1 MVTQALSAPLVLLRV
16 PFWSRLGMFRLIMA
30 QFRLL
35 GAKFRSLRVTLNLKV
50 YLGYSEITWAKF
62 G

>member
-16 PFWSRLGMFRLIMA
+16 PFWYKRLGMFRLIMA

-35 GAKFRSLRVTLNLKV
+35 GAKFRLLRVTLSLKV
-50 YLGYSEITWAKF
+50 YLGYSVI
-62 G
+62 